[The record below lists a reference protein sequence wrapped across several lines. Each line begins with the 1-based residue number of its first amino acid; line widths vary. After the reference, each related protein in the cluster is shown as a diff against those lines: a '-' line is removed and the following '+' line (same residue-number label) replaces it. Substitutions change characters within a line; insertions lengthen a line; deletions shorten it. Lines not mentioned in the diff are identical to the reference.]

1 MIKNKRG
8 ERMEIIF
15 NFKEKN
21 ALAYDGN
28 KVIGRCEFEETENV
42 WNIIHTKV
50 DESYQGQGIAKQ
62 LVLEVISNAKNQKKK
77 VVADC
82 SYAKKVLEKEF

>member
-1 MIKNKRG
+1 
-8 ERMEIIF
+8 MEIIF

-21 ALAYDGN
+21 ALAYDGD

-50 DESYQGQGIAKQ
+50 NESYQGQGIAKQ
-62 LVLEVISNAKNQKKK
+62 LVYNVPISVDTIRRRYPIKWTYQEGVESLIVDTKIW
-77 VVADC
+77 V
-82 SYAKKVLEKEF
+82 F